1 MLYYGL
7 HDKYVAAQYK
17 DNRYCFFHWK
27 PAQTHALNITL
38 DKYREPYKPIGP
50 TMLVEWNEE

>member
-17 DNRYCFFHWK
+17 DKRYCFFHWK
-27 PAQTHALNITL
+27 PVRVCALGFTL
-38 DKYREPYKPIGP
+38 DKNREPYKPIGP